1 MTPVGLD
8 RDNLSVTK
16 TAPILWYS
24 FGSVIYRPDYSL
36 TGVLKSSYYQ
46 TIKQWGAEMCFYHSH
61 DLSSYQTNNLNILH
75 KQQTNKFASKFADI
89 FRKPNSVISELSS
102 PGVRV
107 VHHLS
112 LIYRPLQLN
121 RLKLISNML
130 SIVFHSASFQWL
142 LFYLTR
148 PSLQM

>member
-1 MTPVGLD
+1 
-8 RDNLSVTK
+8 
-16 TAPILWYS
+16 
-24 FGSVIYRPDYSL
+24 
-36 TGVLKSSYYQ
+36 
-46 TIKQWGAEMCFYHSH
+46 MCFYNSH
-61 DLSSYQTNNLNILH
+61 DPSCYQTNNMYILH

-130 SIVFHSASFQWL
+130 SIVFHSAWFH
-142 LFYLTR
+142 
-148 PSLQM
+148 